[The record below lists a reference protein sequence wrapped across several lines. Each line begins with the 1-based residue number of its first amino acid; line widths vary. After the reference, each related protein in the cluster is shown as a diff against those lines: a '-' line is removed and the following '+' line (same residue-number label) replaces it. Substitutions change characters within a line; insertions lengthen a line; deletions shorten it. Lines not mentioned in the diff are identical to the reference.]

1 MKLLFVTDTHQ
12 RGTNPSCRQDDFPA
26 SLEAKIREVGDL
38 ARRHGVREV
47 IHGGDLWDAP
57 MPALAVAGR
66 FLSAWREA
74 LGEIPMRVVPGNHDL
89 LGHNPALLHRTML
102 GLGASLGLYQVLG
115 REPVVLEEDG
125 VSVQLTGQAYH
136 WEIDRRDPALD
147 YVVDEPQA
155 DFAIH
160 IVHGMLVREPLF
172 PGAPYT
178 TLEAFWD
185 RTAANLTLAGHN
197 HLGFPLTERNGRLF
211 YNPGAL
217 VRLTAD
223 PREWRRPIQALL
235 IEVGPHGIDLTDLPL
250 QSALPEAEA
259 RREGA
264 RYDPEAEERQAR
276 LRAFVDAV
284 RQAGRRPGEDVL
296 ALLDRLAGELGAEHD
311 VLLEAK
317 QLLLEVITQQQ
328 EQGERVAP

>member
-1 MKLLFVTDTHQ
+1 
-12 RGTNPSCRQDDFPA
+12 
-26 SLEAKIREVGDL
+26 
-38 ARRHGVREV
+38 
-47 IHGGDLWDAP
+47 

-160 IVHGMLVREPLF
+160 VVHGMLVREPLF

-185 RTAANLTLAGHN
+185 RTAADLTLAGHN

-264 RYDPEAEERQAR
+264 RYDPEAEERHAR

-296 ALLDRLAGELGAEHD
+296 ALLDRLAAELGAEHD

-317 QLLLEVITQQQ
+317 QLLLEVIAQQQ
-328 EQGERVAP
+328 EQGERVA